1 MFGLIYNKPYFCLFD
16 SNPVKDERI
25 QWMKGKMTI
34 AMQSV
39 PDPRGLAIVLDIS
52 EEESMMFEGPLSHH
66 LSEIWYGMHQLTY
79 TLRHLKF
86 AVFEDYHRLYHSPE
100 ELECITFAATHL
112 IDYPKSSN
120 FTIVVVIAGLVES
133 DVNSVICRRYNKL
146 NISHDII
153 EPFLPP
159 SAPGIAD
166 IPKHFFINT
175 FSEYGTV
182 VTSKLNVP
190 SKGNFLVSHI
200 NTESSWP
207 AVYEP
212 GSRVFHVFHTLS
224 NEFKRIFESGKEVP
238 EAIVDRPVHLHI
250 DNPQGAPE
258 NIGEYFVIHNMY
270 RLFHYNI
277 MINLLTAKFCLID

>member
-1 MFGLIYNKPYFCLFD
+1 
-16 SNPVKDERI
+16 
-25 QWMKGKMTI
+25 MTA

-39 PDPRGLAIVLDIS
+39 PDPRGLAIMLDIS
-52 EEESMMFEGPLSHH
+52 DAESMMFEWSLSHH
-66 LSEIWYGMHQLTY
+66 HREIWRGMHHLTY
-79 TLRHLKF
+79 TLKHLKF
-86 AVFEDYHRLYHSPE
+86 AVFEDHHCLCHFPK
-100 ELECITFAATHL
+100 ELEYITFVATHL

-120 FTIVVVIAGLVES
+120 FTIVVVIAGFVEN
-133 DVNSVICRRYNKL
+133 DVNTVICRRFNKR
-146 NISHDII
+146 NIDISHDII

-200 NTESSWP
+200 NTESSWRFE
-207 AVYEP
+207 YE
-212 GSRVFHVFHTLS
+212 HVFHTLS
-224 NEFKRIFESGKEVP
+224 NEFERIFESGKEVP
-238 EAIVDRPVHLHI
+238 EAVVDRPVHLHI

-277 MINLLTAKFCLID
+277 TSSCARSARFATFARSSL